1 MSTVSTLEGL
11 LGAADVV
18 VIGAGLAGHCAA
30 LAAAQAGAEVALIE
44 KADRPGGSTIMS
56 AGSFALAGT
65 DLQRQAGIE
74 DSPAQLA
81 QELMKVSGGRADPL
95 LVSAYVEDQLET
107 YAWLRDLGVEFHG
120 LSLSSGTNVPRT
132 HPTQSPQLIAA
143 LHRQAM
149 HTPSIRFTAGVAA
162 RRLLAGQ
169 DGRIHA
175 VELEASGA
183 SAVIQARNGVVLASG
198 GFTRDPQRVESC
210 SPGLGRAPAWGGI
223 ANTGDGLT
231 MAEEHGAAL
240 ADMEFVAATF
250 GVTLNH
256 YPDTSVRAGDELL
269 LRMAMYRGGIAVN
282 LQACRFADESQ
293 SYKKLATLCL
303 QQPRALAFQLF
314 DQRIMDQSVPNPSVN
329 DFADVLQRGVLR
341 QAPNWP
347 ALAQQVGLDGARLQA
362 TVDRYNAMVDR
373 GHDEDF
379 QRTTLGGGFGK
390 PVRLDAPPFFALP
403 CSAAMLS
410 TYAGLR
416 IDPQMRVLRTDGSPI
431 PGLFAAGEVVGGFHG
446 AGYMSGSALGKA
458 AIFGRRAGHHATV
471 RT

>member
-1 MSTVSTLEGL
+1 MSTAAILDSLP
-11 LGAADVV
+11 GAADVV

-30 LAAAQAGAEVALIE
+30 LAAAQAGGQVALIE
-44 KADRPGGSTIMS
+44 KADRPGGSTVMS

-65 DLQRQAGIE
+65 DLQRRAGIE
-74 DSPAQLA
+74 DSPAQLT
-81 QELMKVSGGRADPL
+81 QELMKISGGRADPR
-95 LVSAYVEDQLET
+95 LVDAYVEDQLET
-107 YAWLRDLGVEFHG
+107 YAWLKAQEVEFHD
-120 LSLSSGTNVPRT
+120 LSLSSGTSVPRT
-132 HPTQSPQLIAA
+132 HPTHSPQLIAA
-143 LHRQAM
+143 LHQQVL
-149 HTPSIRFTAGVAA
+149 HTPSIRFAAGVAA
-162 RRLLAGQ
+162 RRLLAGR
-169 DGRIHA
+169 DGRIGA
-175 VELEASGA
+175 VELQAAGA
-183 SAVIQARNGVVLASG
+183 TAVIQARCGVVIASG

-210 SPGLGRAPAWGGI
+210 SPGLSRAPAWGGI

-231 MAEEHGAAL
+231 MAEEHGASL

-250 GVTLNH
+250 GVVLNH
-256 YPDTSVRAGDELL
+256 YPDTSVRAEDELL

-303 QQPRALAFQLF
+303 RQPRAVAFQLF

-329 DFADVLQRGVLR
+329 DFAGVLRRGVLR